1 MKEFTAWIAR
11 ENEGAIG
18 LSQETVDESFLPP
31 GEVTIQVEYS
41 SVNFKD
47 ALALT
52 PKGGV
57 VREYPI
63 VPGIDVAGTVV
74 ESQSPEFSVG
84 DTVVAHGYDIG
95 TARHGGYAQFARVPA
110 DWVVKLDGMS
120 TRTAAAIGTAGFTA
134 AMSVEALL
142 SRGVEPGN
150 GPVLVTGASGGVGT
164 VAIDLL
170 SAAGFEVVASSG
182 KPEKAELLT
191 ELGASKVIGRLPEP
205 DTKPRPLGKAQWAA
219 AVDCVGGATLA
230 HVLSTIEYGGAVAA
244 SGLTGG
250 PKLETT
256 VLPFILRGVS
266 LLGIDSV
273 QYPIEQRR
281 RLWGRL
287 ASDLAP
293 SRLESITHE
302 VPIADVVSVI
312 DQVRAGTYSGRAV
325 VGVAPVS
332 TY

>member
-1 MKEFTAWIAR
+1 MKDFTAWIAR
-11 ENEGAIG
+11 ENEGTIELAPD
-18 LSQETVDESFLPP
+18 TVDESFLPP

-57 VREYPI
+57 VRAYPI
-63 VPGIDVAGTVV
+63 VPGIDLAGTVV
-74 ESQSPEFSVG
+74 DSESSEFAVG
-84 DTVVAHGYDIG
+84 DKVVAHGYDIG

-110 DWVVKLDGMS
+110 DWVVRLDGMS

-142 SRGVEPGN
+142 TRGLEPGD

-164 VAIDLL
+164 VAVDLL
-170 SAAGFEVVASSG
+170 AAAGFDVVASSG

-191 ELGASKVIGRLPEP
+191 SLGASKVIGRLPEP
-205 DTKPRPLGKAQWAA
+205 DTKPRPLGKTQWAA

-230 HVLSTIEYGGAVAA
+230 HVLSTIEYGGSVAA

-250 PKLETT
+250 SGLDTT

-273 QYPIEQRR
+273 QYPIAQRR
-281 RLWGRL
+281 RLWKRL
-287 ASDLAP
+287 ATDLAP
-293 SRLESITHE
+293 THLDSITHD
-302 VPIADVVSVI
+302 VPIAEVVSVI
-312 DQVRAGTYSGRAV
+312 DQVRAGSYSGRAV